1 MIPKYYKTLE
11 IQCILDMLILAGDAI
26 MNVYHSHD
34 LGVERKTDQ
43 SPVTKADIASN
54 QIIVDFLMEMDDS
67 IPILSEEMAMIDYA
81 ERSHWQRCWIIDPLD
96 GTREFITHSQDFCIN
111 VALVENQEPTLG
123 FVYLPVK
130 KLCYIGVNGVGA
142 FKIFNHDIAQIRVNT
157 FNTEDPN
164 LRIPVSKSYLDNE
177 TTTYIEQHFVSPN
190 LQPCG
195 AGLKFAHVA
204 EGLADIYPR
213 CQGIMEWDVAAG
225 HALIKSA
232 GGNIKNLYTGQEL
245 RYNQVSLKLPHFVA
259 SGKISKNLD

>member
-1 MIPKYYKTLE
+1 MIPKYYKTIE
-11 IQCILDMLILAGDAI
+11 IQSIIDMLVLAGDAI
-26 MNVYHSHD
+26 MNVYHSED
-34 LGVERKTDQ
+34 LGIKHKTDQ

-67 IPILSEEMAMIDYA
+67 IPILSEEMATIDYT

-142 FKIFNHDIAQIRVNT
+142 FKIFNHDLAQIRVNT
-157 FNTEDPN
+157 FSTKDPN

-177 TTTYIEQHFVSPN
+177 TTNYIEQHFVSPI

-213 CQGIMEWDVAAG
+213 CQSIMEWDVAAG

-232 GGNIKNLYTGQEL
+232 GGNINNLYTGQEL

-259 SGKISKNLD
+259 SGKMSKNLD